1 MDCGLALS
9 AGVAVS
15 GRKTGSRIWKRIL
28 WRHDRRIPVD
38 FKADGSKMV
47 PGKAM
52 EGETMQKIG
61 TYNGYQN
68 NVYETAQTGRNTAGS
83 KAANTRNTASAK
95 EDKTPALSKAAQ
107 KLLKDLQKK
116 YSNMDFM
123 VADYETE
130 EEAAA
135 YLSKGTSD
143 YSTLLTPEELEKM
156 AADDSVKEKNLKTLD
171 EAVSKLD
178 DMKKQLGDEGEN
190 VTRVGMVIGKDGD
203 VSFFAELEKSSE
215 KQRERIEQRREDNR
229 AASKEAK
236 KADAAEMRNKPVEK
250 PGKRTTVFAP
260 SVEELAEKI
269 GQVDWDKVKD
279 ETYGPV
285 GNHLNLTI

>member
-1 MDCGLALS
+1 MC
-9 AGVAVS
+9 
-15 GRKTGSRIWKRIL
+15 
-28 WRHDRRIPVD
+28 D
-38 FKADGSKMV
+38 FGADGNEMA

-68 NVYETAQTGRNTAGS
+68 NIYEKTTQAGRNTTSA
-83 KAANTRNTASAK
+83 KAANTQNTAAAK
-95 EDKTPALSKAAQ
+95 EDKTPNLSKAAQ

-171 EAVSKLD
+171 EAVAKLD
-178 DMKKQLGDEGEN
+178 DMKNQLGEEGKD
-190 VTRVGMVIGKDGD
+190 VTRVGIAIGKDGE
-203 VSFFAELEKSSE
+203 VSYFAELEKSSQ
-215 KQRERIEQRREDNR
+215 KQRERIERRREDNR
-229 AASKEAK
+229 EAAKEAK
-236 KADAAEMRNKPVEK
+236 KAEAEEMRNRPVEK
-250 PGKRTTVFAP
+250 PGKRTTVFAS

-269 GQVDWDKVKD
+269 SQVDWDKVKD

-285 GNHLNLTI
+285 GTHFNLTV